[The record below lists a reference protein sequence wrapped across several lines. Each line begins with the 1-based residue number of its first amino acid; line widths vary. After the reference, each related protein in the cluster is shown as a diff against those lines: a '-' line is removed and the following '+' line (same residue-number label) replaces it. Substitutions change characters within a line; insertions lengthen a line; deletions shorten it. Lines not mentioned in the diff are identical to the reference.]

1 MGKSTRTKSA
11 GKSAKPYPEFPLT
24 AHVGSGQWCK
34 KFRGDSFYFGPLA
47 DWKAAH
53 ARFEREWPYRIQGK
67 TPPAI
72 DTGDGLT
79 VRDLCNAFI
88 VHKQNRMQSGEL
100 SAHSYAGYF
109 RACESLIGYF
119 GEQRH
124 VSDLRPDD
132 FERFRAHLAD
142 GCNVVTLLSKI
153 NRIRVV
159 LKFASDNEMVDRPV
173 SYSKAFDRPAAKSI
187 RAARNDAGER
197 MFEADEVRRIIE
209 ASGQP
214 LKAMVLLGIN
224 CGFGNTDVSSLPQSA
239 LDLKG
244 GWVEFPRPKTAVKR
258 RVPLWPETVAA
269 LKAAIATRP
278 PARNSDDAGLCFLTS
293 RRTRFVRVK
302 ISKTGKHVTINSL
315 SRRFEGLLDRLTIN
329 GRQGLNFYTLRHVFE
344 TVGGESRDQIAVDAC
359 VGHVDSSMGGQYRER
374 ISDERLRAVTDH
386 VRRWLW
392 PKRK

>member
-1 MGKSTRTKSA
+1 MPKSTRATSS
-11 GKSAKPYPEFPLT
+11 GKSAKPYPDFPLT
-24 AHVGSGQWCK
+24 AHTGAGQWCK
-34 KFRGDSFYFGPLA
+34 KFEGTTYYFGPLA
-47 DWKAAH
+47 DWKAAY
-53 ARFEREWPYRIQGK
+53 ARYEREWPWRLQRK
-67 TPPAI
+67 TPPPI

-88 VHKQNRMQSGEL
+88 VHKQNRMQNGEL

-132 FERFRAHLAD
+132 FERFRAHLAN
-142 GCNVVTLLSKI
+142 GCNVVTLLSKV

-159 LKFASDNEMVDRPV
+159 FKFASDNELVERQV
-173 SYSKAFDRPAAKSI
+173 SYGKAFDRPAAKSI
-187 RAARNDAGER
+187 RAARNEAGER
-197 MFEADEVRRIIE
+197 MFEAGEVRRIIE
-209 ASGQP
+209 ASPQP

-258 RVPLWPETVAA
+258 RVPLWPETVKA
-269 LKAAIATRP
+269 LKAAIEQRP
-278 PARNSDDAGLCFLTS
+278 RPKDDADAGLCFLTS

-302 ISKTGKHVTINSL
+302 ISKSGKHVTINSL
-315 SRRFEGLLDRLTIN
+315 SRRFEGLLDRLKIN
-329 GRQGLNFYTLRHVFE
+329 GRRGLNFYTLRHCFE
-344 TVGGESRDQIAVDAC
+344 TIGGESRDQIAVDSIM
-359 VGHVDSSMGGQYRER
+359 GHVDSSMGGQYRER
-374 ISDERLRAVTDH
+374 ISDERLRAVTEH
-386 VRRWLW
+386 VRKWLW
-392 PKRK
+392 PAGR